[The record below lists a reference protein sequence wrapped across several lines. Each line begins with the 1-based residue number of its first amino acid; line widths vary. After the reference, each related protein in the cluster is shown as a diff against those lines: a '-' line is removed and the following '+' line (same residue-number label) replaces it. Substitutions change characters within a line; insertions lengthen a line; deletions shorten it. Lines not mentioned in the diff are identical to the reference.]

1 MGLSCRFSLKPIHW
15 ESPNFPFKD
24 TVPLRE
30 TDPDLGLAAGEAAA
44 LLNEL
49 TFDEETTFFWTTV
62 TIKLWSVYGWFMDV
76 YACFS
81 NMIYMI
87 WDLDRIGFYMI
98 LLVSIRSQVATR
110 KKTFTFRNM
119 WGQKFWFPLVVPF
132 NQSITWCIPNIAI
145 HFPNIGLD
153 MRGCQ
158 RTGYHCDAVACITM
172 QYYNMYCFLML
183 LDARWFYSVSC
194 PTMSHLP

>member
-1 MGLSCRFSLKPIHW
+1 M
-15 ESPNFPFKD
+15 
-24 TVPLRE
+24 PLRE

-87 WDLDRIGFYMI
+87 
-98 LLVSIRSQVATR
+98 
-110 KKTFTFRNM
+110 
-119 WGQKFWFPLVVPF
+119 
-132 NQSITWCIPNIAI
+132 
-145 HFPNIGLD
+145 
-153 MRGCQ
+153 
-158 RTGYHCDAVACITM
+158 
-172 QYYNMYCFLML
+172 
-183 LDARWFYSVSC
+183 
-194 PTMSHLP
+194 